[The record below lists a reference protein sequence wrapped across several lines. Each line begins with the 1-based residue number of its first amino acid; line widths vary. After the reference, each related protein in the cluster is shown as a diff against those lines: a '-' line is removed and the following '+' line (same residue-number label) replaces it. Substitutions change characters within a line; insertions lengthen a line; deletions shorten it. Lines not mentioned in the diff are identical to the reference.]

1 MPFKCEIKRREWE
14 LKYRRGL
21 PQEIKVRYHRRDNI
35 TKKKLRNRRK
45 KIINRYK
52 LLKGCQLCGY
62 KKHFS
67 ALDFDHINKITKIKS
82 ISRLVTDTVSLKKIK
97 DEVRKCN
104 VLCSNCHRIKTYKN
118 KDWKNKTIKKE
129 NK

>member
-45 KIINRYK
+45 IIINRYK

-67 ALDFDHINKITKIKS
+67 ALEFDHTDRSSKIKA
-82 ISRLVTDTVSLKKIK
+82 VSMLIKGNNSWKMVKEEIKK
-97 DEVRKCN
+97 CML
-104 VLCSNCHRIKTYKN
+104 LCSNCHRLKTYEN
-118 KDWKNKTIKKE
+118 KDWE
-129 NK
+129 NKIN

>member
-1 MPFKCEIKRREWE
+1 MKRREWE

-45 KIINRYK
+45 IIINRYK

-67 ALDFDHINKITKIKS
+67 ALEFDHTDRSSKIKA
-82 ISRLVTDTVSLKKIK
+82 VSMLIKENNSWKMVKEEIKK
-97 DEVRKCN
+97 CML
-104 VLCSNCHRIKTYKN
+104 LCSNCHRLKTYEN
-118 KDWKNKTIKKE
+118 RDWE
-129 NK
+129 NKIN